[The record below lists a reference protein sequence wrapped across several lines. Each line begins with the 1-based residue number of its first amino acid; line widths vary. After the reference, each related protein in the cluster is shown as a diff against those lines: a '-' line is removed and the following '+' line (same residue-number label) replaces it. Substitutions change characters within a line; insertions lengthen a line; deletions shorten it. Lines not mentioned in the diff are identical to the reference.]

1 MVHLLALAEGGEQPE
16 AGGGAYHAKQHDGQ
30 RRKLGEG
37 GLANGRHQSPQHIG
51 EKGHQMTRNVL
62 FFHTF
67 YRFFDFRGAKEQSF
81 FDLAKSFRKFA
92 APKMV
97 LGSQQN

>member
-1 MVHLLALAEGGEQPE
+1 
-16 AGGGAYHAKQHDGQ
+16 
-30 RRKLGEG
+30 
-37 GLANGRHQSPQHIG
+37 
-51 EKGHQMTRNVL
+51 MTRNVL

-67 YRFFDFRGAKEQSF
+67 CRFFDFRGAKEQSF

>member
-1 MVHLLALAEGGEQPE
+1 M
-16 AGGGAYHAKQHDGQ
+16 
-30 RRKLGEG
+30 
-37 GLANGRHQSPQHIG
+37 
-51 EKGHQMTRNVL
+51 
-62 FFHTF
+62 FFSF
-67 YRFFDFRGAKEQSF
+67 IRFIVFFDFRGAKEQSF